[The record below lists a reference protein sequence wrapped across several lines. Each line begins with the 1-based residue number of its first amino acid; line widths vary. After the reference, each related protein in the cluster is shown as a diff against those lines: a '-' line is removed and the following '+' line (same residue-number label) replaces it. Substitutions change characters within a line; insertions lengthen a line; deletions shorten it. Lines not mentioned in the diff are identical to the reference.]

1 MKKLASEVLTGPFL
15 VSLHPHPLSLLLLLL
30 LKKERRASSPTFKTA
45 TAAAVGQY
53 RGPLREFF
61 SGCAPGTFAVRT
73 CPLAN
78 NSLHI
83 ISHISSFPGF
93 DKYFLGLRP
102 PLLLSDCSDA
112 RTRGRVNCRNP
123 WFRQFWSH
131 HFKCRFND
139 QVRYNE

>member
-1 MKKLASEVLTGPFL
+1 MPSVLDATDNNNNITPL
-15 VSLHPHPLSLLLLLL
+15 LCSLTFPSPLL
-30 LKKERRASSPTFKTA
+30 
-45 TAAAVGQY
+45 
-53 RGPLREFF
+53 
-61 SGCAPGTFAVRT
+61 
-73 CPLAN
+73 
-78 NSLHI
+78 
-83 ISHISSFPGF
+83 GF

-139 QVRYNE
+139 QVR